1 MRMRAIGM
9 AMGMAAALAGTA
21 AGQRFRGHMHSEIV
35 DGGRRMT
42 IDANGELRFTDDDE
56 IESVGPGGRLVIEEE
71 RPSSPGRRVEFRDEG
86 GTLRRRFFREGRET
100 AAGAADEAWIREA
113 MLELVRE
120 SGVNAEARVARIHRR
135 GGTAAVLEEIRHVS
149 SDGAKRA
156 YYTALL
162 RQPGLRAGETAEV
175 LEDAGRRI
183 ASDGDKRSVLATVLE
198 RPSLRVDEMAAMLR
212 ATARIASDGDRSSLL
227 VRAADRDPLAAAEV
241 RDAFFASTRAI
252 ASDGD
257 RSRVLIAALTRPDAR
272 RDVALAAVRTARGI
286 ASDGDKSRVLMSV
299 PAMYLRDGEVRAALL
314 DAMRGISSDG
324 DRSRVAIW
332 LARSQP

>member
-1 MRMRAIGM
+1 MRMRAMGI
-9 AMGMAAALAGTA
+9 AMGMAVALAGTA
-21 AGQRFRGHMHSEIV
+21 AGQQFRGHMRSEIV

-42 IDANGELRFTDDDE
+42 IDANGELRFTDDDQ
-56 IESVGPGGRLVIEEE
+56 IASAGPGGRLTIEED
-71 RPSSPGRRVEFRDEG
+71 RPGAPDRRVEFRDAG
-86 GTLRRRFFREGRET
+86 GTLRRRFFREGREM
-100 AAGAADEAWIREA
+100 APSAADEAWIREA
-113 MLELVRE
+113 MTELVRE

-156 YYTALL
+156 YYVALL
-162 RQPGLRAGETAEV
+162 RQPGLRPGETAEV

-198 RPSLRVDEMAAMLR
+198 RPSIRPEELAAMLE
-212 ATARIASDGDRSSLL
+212 ATARIASDGDKSSLL
-227 VRAADRDPLAAAEV
+227 VRAAERDPLAEAEV
-241 RDAFFASTRAI
+241 RDAFFASTRGI

-257 RSRVLIAALTRPDAR
+257 KSRVLIAALTRSGAR
-272 RDVALAAVRTARGI
+272 RDVALAAVRTAGGI

-299 PAMYLRDGEVRAALL
+299 PPAYLRDGGVRAALL
-314 DAMRGISSDG
+314 DTLRGIASDG